1 MKKRIFVFLI
11 TLVFIFSLTA
21 CGSSDDGSKKENDK
35 NTESRTDK
43 DDKGSDNSDSGS
55 DAPLIRRDDDTP
67 APTKAPIVPDND
79 DDGPGDA
86 QGISTAAGLTLNNLL
101 AYAETGSTEFFTPHR
116 LTSAEEAA
124 LRSSVEA
131 EGGTLKVDSDGTI
144 RITGNGKSSLVIS
157 PDGAVSGT
165 DEDGQSFGIP
175 AGLNSKDWPT
185 SAFGNAI
192 PKADFDIGMQFEDE
206 ESLMIMFNNVS
217 YDDAKAYGKQLA
229 SAGFTIDANEIDMRD
244 TGFYGYSA
252 HNADNIDVEFNYMSS
267 GSTGAS
273 CSITVEQYEEYS
285 YPGYDDPYY
294 TDPGFNPFGN
304 TGFDDDYGYGD
315 DYDPYGGSYNHYG
328 DSYDPYGYGAVTRT
342 PDFDWDS
349 SPYTKMIPE
358 PLFGD
363 GFCLTEDAE
372 DAMIINV
379 IGATEEDFKPYV
391 KLLKGAGYTY
401 DSDSEEYDGI
411 MFFTGKNKDGYEVI
425 VQYTYGGFDIGIT
438 KEP

>member
-1 MKKRIFVFLI
+1 MENKTMKKRIFVFLI

-21 CGSSDDGSKKENDK
+21 CGSSDDGSKKDNDK

-43 DDKGSDNSDSGS
+43 ADKGSDNSDSGS

-116 LTSAEEAA
+116 LTSAEEEA

-185 SAFGNAI
+185 SAFGKAV
-192 PKADFDIGMQFEDE
+192 PAADFDIQMQIEDKE
-206 ESLMIMFNNVS
+206 ALMIMFNNVS
-217 YDDAKAYGKQLA
+217 YDDAKAYGAKLA
-229 SAGFTIDANEIDMRD
+229 AAGFTLDPNEIDMKD

-252 HNADNIDVEFNYMSS
+252 HNADGIAVEFNFMNS
-267 GSTGAS
+267 GASGAS
-273 CSITVEQYEEYS
+273 CALSVENYVDYGS
-285 YPGYDDPYY
+285 YDYGDYDD
-294 TDPGFNPFGN
+294 DP
-304 TGFDDDYGYGD
+304 
-315 DYDPYGGSYNHYG
+315 
-328 DSYDPYGYGAVTRT
+328 V
-342 PDFDWDS
+342 
-349 SPYTKMIPE
+349 
-358 PLFGD
+358 
-363 GFCLTEDAE
+363 
-372 DAMIINV
+372 
-379 IGATEEDFKPYV
+379 
-391 KLLKGAGYTY
+391 
-401 DSDSEEYDGI
+401 
-411 MFFTGKNKDGYEVI
+411 
-425 VQYTYGGFDIGIT
+425 
-438 KEP
+438 